1 MAERKTSKKK
11 KSKKRKSKKKGTP
24 EPAALVIGAGV
35 GGMRA
40 ALDIAESGRK
50 VYLLDRSPK
59 VGGTASQLDKWF
71 PTDDCS
77 LCKLLPPFYTRGAGE
92 FCLRRTL
99 IHPNIEIL
107 TSSELAKVDGEA
119 GAFEVTVVRRPRMV
133 DKSKCVGC
141 NKCIEICPIEAEDDF
156 NEGLI
161 KRKAIYLSHP
171 NAVPNNYCIDVD
183 ACDKCGKCVEVCP
196 TDAINLDAKEET
208 LVLSVGA
215 IVADP
220 GFKTFA
226 ADELDEF
233 GHSRYPNVVTST
245 EFERMLSG
253 TSPKELEKIPKKVAF
268 FQCVGSRDE
277 KRPYCSS
284 ACCMYAIKEA
294 NLVKDKFPDSEP
306 TIFFMDMRA
315 FGKGYHRYYQ
325 DAAKRGVKFVRS
337 RVPAVEGVTDSKE
350 LIVSYEDESGKLI
363 DDKFD
368 MVVLSVGQTEP
379 ASTIDLAKKLGI
391 ELNPY
396 GFCGGLPFDQVA
408 TSRDGIFVCGSFSS
422 PADIPDTVVRAS
434 AAACEALKFLPESPG
449 TAAVSDQEEAVAEP
463 VIGVFLCSCGEDVS
477 NVVDLPRIA
486 EEIKNLP
493 YVKTVSDVN
502 FLCVTEGLMKLTDAI
517 KEQDLNRVV
526 VAACSIHPYEMLFRK
541 AADAAGIDPEML
553 TVVNIREQLSWVH
566 EKSVAATEK
575 AKALIEGA
583 VEKAAVVRSYP
594 TLRQKVVKR
603 AVVIGGGIAGITAA
617 IDLADSG
624 LQVELIE
631 KTESLGGR
639 VLDKR
644 VSYEA
649 EDLSSLLNKKMKAV
663 RDSKKIHVRFNSE
676 IKQVEGCA
684 GDFQV
689 TVAAKG
695 KEETIA
701 AGAIIIAVGAQEER
715 TGHETSERI
724 IALSDFEKDLFKP
737 DSLVAKGKSFVF
749 ILCVGSRTEERPF
762 CSRVCCSD
770 ALLNALKVKE
780 INPDSDVFVLYRDI
794 MTYGFNEEL
803 YTKARDA
810 GVIFVR
816 YDLETYPKVEVV
828 DSRPKIT
835 VRDPLLNEAF
845 CLRPDYLVLAFGM
858 DPSPAVAIA
867 KTLNLRITEDLFL
880 EEANVKFR
888 PVDLPKDG
896 MYVCGTAHSPM
907 SISEAITSAHA
918 AAARAGTLLSK
929 DYLPARSG
937 VAEVNKRR
945 CSACELCITACP
957 FEARYMD
964 YDEMIAQVREHIC
977 QGCGTCTAVCPNG
990 ASTLRRYEE
999 KDIFAMLEV
1008 LT

>member
-1 MAERKTSKKK
+1 MAEGKTRKKNKP
-11 KSKKRKSKKKGTP
+11 KRAKSKKKGKP

-50 VYLLDRSPK
+50 VYLLDRGPK

-77 LCKLLPPFYTRGAGE
+77 LCKLLPPLYTREAGE

-119 GAFEVTVVRRPRMV
+119 GAFDVTVTRKPQMV

-141 NKCIEICPIEAEDDF
+141 GKCVEICPIEVEDEF
-156 NEGLI
+156 NEGLS

-171 NAVPNNYCIDVD
+171 NAVPNNYCIDVES
-183 ACDKCGKCVEVCP
+183 CDRCGKCVEVCP
-196 TDAINLDAKEET
+196 TAAINLDAEEET
-208 LVLSVGA
+208 LALSIGA

-226 ADELDEF
+226 ADELVEF
-233 GHSRYPNVVTST
+233 GHGRYPNVITST

-253 TSPKELEKIPKKVAF
+253 TAPEELKSVPKKVAF

-294 NLVKDKFPDSEP
+294 NLVMDEFPECEP

-325 DAAKRGVKFVRS
+325 DAMRRGVKFVRS
-337 RVPAVEGVTDSKE
+337 RVPAIEGVTDSKE
-350 LIVSYEDESGKLI
+350 LIVSYEDESGKLME
-363 DDKFD
+363 DKFD

-379 ASTIDLAKKLGI
+379 ASTIDLAQKLGI

-408 TSRDGIFVCGSFSS
+408 TSRDGVFVCGSFSS

-434 AAACEALKFLPESPG
+434 AAACEALKLLPGSAG
-449 TAAVSDQEEAVAEP
+449 TIAASDQEEAVVEP
-463 VIGVFLCSCGEDVS
+463 VIGVFLCSCGEDIS
-477 NVVDLPRIA
+477 NVVDLPKIA

-493 YVKTVSDVN
+493 YVKTVTDVN
-502 FLCVTEGLMKLTDAI
+502 FLCVTEGLTKLTDAI
-517 KEQDLNRVV
+517 MEQGLNRVV

-541 AADAAGIDPEML
+541 AANAAGMDPEML
-553 TVVNIREQLSWVH
+553 TVVNIREQVSWVH
-566 EKSVAATEK
+566 EKSDAATEK
-575 AKALIEGA
+575 AKTLIEGA
-583 VEKAAVVRSYP
+583 VERAATGRSY
-594 TLRQKVVKR
+594 TALRQKVTKR
-603 AVVIGGGIAGITAA
+603 AVVVGGGIAGMTAA

-624 LQVELIE
+624 LEVELIE
-631 KTESLGGR
+631 KSERLGGR
-639 VLDKR
+639 ILEKR
-644 VSYEA
+644 VSYQGG
-649 EDLSSLLNKKMKAV
+649 DLPSLLKSKMKAV
-663 RDSKKIHVRFNSE
+663 QNSKKIHVRLSSE
-676 IKQVEGCA
+676 VKGVEGSA
-684 GDFQV
+684 GDFQMA
-689 TVAAKG
+689 VAANE

-701 AGAIIIAVGAQEER
+701 AGAIIIAVGALEER
-715 TGHETSERI
+715 ADHETSERI
-724 IALSDFEKDLFKP
+724 IALSDLQNELFRP
-737 DSLVAKGKSFVF
+737 DSPVAKGKSFAF

-780 INPDSDVFVLYRDI
+780 LNPDSDVFVLYRDM

-803 YTKARDA
+803 YTKARAA
-810 GVIFVR
+810 GVIFIR
-816 YDLETYPKVEVV
+816 YDLEDYPKVEVL

-835 VRDPLLNEAF
+835 VRDPLLNETL
-845 CLRPDYLVLAFGM
+845 CLRPDYLVLVFGM
-858 DPSPAVAIA
+858 DPSPAVALA
-867 KTLNLRITEDLFL
+867 RALGLAVTDDLFL
-880 EEANVKFR
+880 KEANVKFR
-888 PVDLPKDG
+888 PVDLPRDG

-937 VAEVNKRR
+937 VAEVNKRT
-945 CSACELCITACP
+945 CSACELCVAACP

-977 QGCGTCTAVCPNG
+977 QGCGTCAAVCPNG

-999 KDIFAMLEV
+999 KDIFAILEV

>member
-1 MAERKTSKKK
+1 MAKGKTSKK
-11 KSKKRKSKKKGTP
+11 RKPKKGKA

-40 ALDIAESGRK
+40 ALDIAESGGK

-77 LCKLLPPFYTRGAGE
+77 LCKLLPPLYTRGAGE

-119 GAFEVTVVRRPRMV
+119 GAFEVTVVRSPRMV
-133 DKSKCVGC
+133 DKSKCIGC
-141 NKCIEICPIEAEDDF
+141 NKCIEICPIEADDEF

-183 ACDKCGKCVEVCP
+183 ACDRCGKCVEVCP
-196 TDAINLDAKEET
+196 TAAINLDAKEET
-208 LVLSVGA
+208 LVFSVGA
-215 IVADP
+215 VVADP
-220 GFKTFA
+220 GFKTFS

-233 GHSRYPNVVTST
+233 GYSRFANVVTST

-253 TSPKELEKIPKKVAF
+253 TAPEELKSIPKKVAF

-294 NLVKDKFPDSEP
+294 NLVMDKFPDSES
-306 TIFFMDMRA
+306 TIFFMDMRT

-325 DAAKRGVKFVRS
+325 DAVKRGVKFVRS
-337 RVPAVEGVTDSKE
+337 RVPAIEGVTDSNE
-350 LIVSYEDESGKLI
+350 LIVSYEDESGELMK
-363 DDKFD
+363 DKFD

-379 ASTIDLAKKLGI
+379 ASTIDLAQKLGI

-408 TSRDGIFVCGSFSS
+408 TSRDGVLVCGSFSS
-422 PADIPDTVVRAS
+422 PADIPDTVIRAS
-434 AAACEALKFLPESPG
+434 AAACEALKFLPGSTEAV
-449 TAAVSDQEEAVAEP
+449 AAADQEEAVVEP
-463 VIGVFLCSCGEDVS
+463 VIGVFLCSCGEDIS

-493 YVKTVSDVN
+493 YAKTVSDVN
-502 FLCVTEGLMKLTDAI
+502 FLCVTEGLTKLTDAI
-517 KEQDLNRVV
+517 KEQGLNRVV
-526 VAACSIHPYEMLFRK
+526 VAACTIHPYEMLFRK
-541 AADAAGIDPEML
+541 AAETAGMDPEML
-553 TVVNIREQLSWVH
+553 TVVNIREQVSWVH
-566 EKSVAATEK
+566 DKSDAATEK
-575 AKALIEGA
+575 AKTLIEGA
-583 VEKAAVVRSYP
+583 VEKAVTAKSYP

-603 AVVIGGGIAGITAA
+603 AVIVGGGIAGMTAA
-617 IDLADSG
+617 IDLADG
-624 LQVELIE
+624 GFEVELIE
-631 KTESLGGR
+631 KADRLGGR
-639 VLDKR
+639 ISEKH
-644 VSYEA
+644 VSYQGG
-649 EDLSSLLNKKMKAV
+649 DLPSLLKGRMKAV
-663 RDSKKIHVRFNSE
+663 QDSKKIRVRLSSE
-676 IKQVEGCA
+676 VKEVEGSA

-689 TVAAKG
+689 TVVASK

-701 AGAIIIAVGAQEER
+701 AGAIIIAVGALEER
-715 TGHETSERI
+715 TDHETSERI
-724 IALSDFEKDLFKP
+724 IALSDFQNELFSP
-737 DSLVAKGKSFVF
+737 DSPVTKGKCFAF

-780 INPDSDVFVLYRDI
+780 LNPDSNVFVLYRDI
-794 MTYGFNEEL
+794 VTYGFSEEL

-810 GVIFVR
+810 GVTFIR
-816 YDLETYPKVEVV
+816 YDLEDYPKVEVV

-835 VRDPLLNEAF
+835 VRDPLLNEIL

-867 KTLNLRITEDLFL
+867 KTLNLRVTEDLFL

-888 PVDLPKDG
+888 PVDLPRDG

-918 AAARAGTLLSK
+918 AAARAGTILSK

-937 VAEVNKRR
+937 VAEVNKRK
-945 CSACELCITACP
+945 CSACELCVAACP

-977 QGCGTCTAVCPNG
+977 QGCGTCAAVCPNG

-999 KDIFAMLEV
+999 KDIFAILEV